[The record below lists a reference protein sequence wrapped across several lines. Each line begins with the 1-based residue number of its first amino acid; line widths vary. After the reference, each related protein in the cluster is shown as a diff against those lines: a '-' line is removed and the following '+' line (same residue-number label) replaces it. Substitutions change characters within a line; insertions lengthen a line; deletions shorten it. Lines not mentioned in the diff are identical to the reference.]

1 MPVRSWEVAGAT
13 CAVAGGTQRVPRLAA
28 VISERSKPK
37 SLELQDLLGDGR
49 QCALCAP
56 GSGVGGL
63 GAGCACRLAQRQR
76 SRLRRALGVRLS
88 KIRGGRLLTGVGGD
102 GYRRR
107 GGKDLV
113 DPLLVVG
120 TLSSKISKIMPPS
133 SSSVRRGSRDLPVV
147 TEERT
152 GPFDDRSREVPA
164 RRLAA

>member
-1 MPVRSWEVAGAT
+1 MPVRSGKLRGLPAPWL
-13 CAVAGGTQRVPRLAA
+13 GGTQRVPRLAA

-63 GAGCACRLAQRQR
+63 GAGLCLQAGAETAIAYPSC
-76 SRLRRALGVRLS
+76 LGV
-88 KIRGGRLLTGVGGD
+88 RLLTGVGGD

-152 GPFDDRSREVPA
+152 GPYA
-164 RRLAA
+164 RW

>member
-1 MPVRSWEVAGAT
+1 MRGLPAPWL
-13 CAVAGGTQRVPRLAA
+13 GGTQRVPRLAA

-37 SLELQDLLGDGR
+37 SLELQDVLGDGR

-63 GAGCACRLAQRQR
+63 GAGLCLQAGAETAIAYPSC
-76 SRLRRALGVRLS
+76 LGVRLS